1 VQADSKS
8 LRNPALRLYLAV
20 GKHAK
25 QTKSRLS
32 NMNFQCEE
40 LSISDEEFGCTITFS
55 DSTTSEDQFMT
66 AEEIM
71 NSEEKYLLIQRTY
84 PEDDDDVDN
93 YHVETSETEVDLLS
107 DGTEM
112 TVEIDPE
119 RFKIELPG
127 AQLEIGL
134 NLTDK
139 ELENL
144 EKTLKERFEDRL
156 RVKNKKARF
165 ANNK

>member
-1 VQADSKS
+1 
-8 LRNPALRLYLAV
+8 
-20 GKHAK
+20 
-25 QTKSRLS
+25 
-32 NMNFQCEE
+32 MNFQCEE
-40 LSISDEEFGCTITFS
+40 LSISDEEFGCTITSS

-84 PEDDDDVDN
+84 PEDNDDVDN

>member
-165 ANNK
+165 ANKK

>member
-1 VQADSKS
+1 
-8 LRNPALRLYLAV
+8 
-20 GKHAK
+20 
-25 QTKSRLS
+25 
-32 NMNFQCEE
+32 MNFQCEE

-55 DSTTSEDQFMT
+55 DSKTSEDQFMT

-127 AQLEIGL
+127 ALLEIGL

-165 ANNK
+165 ANKK

>member
-1 VQADSKS
+1 
-8 LRNPALRLYLAV
+8 
-20 GKHAK
+20 
-25 QTKSRLS
+25 
-32 NMNFQCEE
+32 MNFQCEE

-55 DSTTSEDQFMT
+55 DSKTSEDQFMT

-165 ANNK
+165 ANKK